1 MNRYVAISVLVFSFF
16 SVLAVPAYAFAEEH
30 PAQKLVVETSKEI
43 MARLEK
49 EESVVRAE
57 SDRLY
62 QIVDEMIL
70 PHFDFTSMSQY
81 VLGRYWRKASEDQK
95 KRFSAEFQK
104 LLVRTYS
111 NALLEAIGK
120 KITYLPLKSKK
131 EDADEVTVRTE
142 VEQKGGFPIPIDYK
156 MHLKNNEWKV
166 WDVTIDNVSLVANY
180 RTSFAK
186 EIKDAGIDKLIDDI
200 AERNSQRKPS

>member
-1 MNRYVAISVLVFSFF
+1 
-16 SVLAVPAYAFAEEH
+16 
-30 PAQKLVVETSKEI
+30 
-43 MARLEK
+43 
-49 EESVVRAE
+49 
-57 SDRLY
+57 
-62 QIVDEMIL
+62 L
-70 PHFDFTSMSQY
+70 PP
-81 VLGRYWRKASEDQK
+81 KASEDQK